1 MKKEALEVIKT
12 RRACRKYN
20 EQPIRKEDL
29 LEVLEAGTYAPT
41 AKNTQSAF
49 IVAVESE
56 QDRKAVSKLNAAFTN
71 NPDGEPY
78 HSAPVVIIVFGP
90 DTNMGVLDGAAVTMN
105 MANAAHAVG
114 LATCW
119 VNRPQDMFDTEE
131 GKALMEKW
139 GLDTS
144 LRGIASLAI
153 GYADGELPQPK
164 ARKDRYYR
172 VV

>member
-1 MKKEALEVIKT
+1 MRKDTLEVLKT
-12 RRACRKYN
+12 RRACRKYKN
-20 EQPIRKEDL
+20 QPIKKEDL

-41 AKNTQSAF
+41 AKNAQSAF
-49 IVAVESE
+49 IVAVENE

-78 HSAPVVIIVFGP
+78 YGAPVVLIVFGP
-90 DTNMGVLDGAAVTMN
+90 DTNFGVLDGAAVTLN
-105 MANAAHAVG
+105 MANAAHAIG

-144 LRGIASLAI
+144 LKGIASLAI

-164 ARKDRYYR
+164 PRKEGYFRI
-172 VV
+172 V